1 MKKNVPAL
9 RLVDRDDAAELPE
22 LSDELRL
29 ALADVAGAARE
40 GLLAMSV
47 AVGLRVLV
55 EMMEEEVTNKVGRK
69 HAKLPERQASR
80 HGTAPGSVVLGGRRV
95 KVERPRARTAEG
107 TEVWPSRPTPPS
119 PTTTRSPRW

>member
-9 RLVDRDDAAELPE
+9 RAVDRDDASQPPE
-22 LSDELRL
+22 LSEELRF

-55 EMMEEEVTNKVGRK
+55 EMMDEEVTTKVGPK

-95 KVERPRARTAEG
+95 KVARPRARTGEGAEVG
-107 TEVWPSRPTPPS
+107 STPRPPS
-119 PTTTRSPRW
+119 PTTTCWPPW

>member
-9 RLVDRDDAAELPE
+9 RVVDRDNAPQLPE
-22 LSDELRL
+22 LSEELRL

-55 EMMEEEVTNKVGRK
+55 EMMDEEVTTKVGRK
-69 HAKLPERQASR
+69 HAKLPQRAAGR
-80 HGTAPGSVVLGGRRV
+80 HG
-95 KVERPRARTAEG
+95 RARH
-107 TEVWPSRPTPPS
+107 RD
-119 PTTTRSPRW
+119 RWYWADVG